1 MRIVCPSCSAAFEV
15 PELRL
20 APGQA
25 VRCAR
30 CGTDWTPLAGPEPAV
45 ESEPTVL
52 IRVAKP
58 AEQLLPASG
67 SEPTVVFQPALVVQ
81 DMASLV
87 QDAPPAGKRRPI
99 RDGLNLVAAAG
110 PALVASWV
118 VSIAAVAGLVWAA
131 VAWRG
136 DVMNAWPPSER
147 LYMALGLPADRS

>member
-20 APGQA
+20 MPGQA

-30 CGTDWTPLAGPEPAV
+30 CGTDWMPLAGPESAA
-45 ESEPTVL
+45 ESEPTMVMQA
-52 IRVAKP
+52 AKP
-58 AEQLLPASG
+58 AKQPLPAPG
-67 SEPTVVFQPALVVQ
+67 PEPTVVFQPALL
-81 DMASLV
+81 M
-87 QDAPPAGKRRPI
+87 QDAPPAGKRTPI
-99 RDGLNLVAAAG
+99 HDGLNLAAAAG
-110 PALVASWV
+110 PALIASWA